1 MNKKFAVI
9 LLLTCLLAVAV
20 AVAVG
25 PAAAQSQAGPRVLA
39 SAATVDFP
47 ARLNFILSAAS
58 DVPISDVRL
67 QYRVERTSFAR
78 VTAEAMAQF
87 TPGSQV
93 QATYTLDMRRTGGLP
108 PGTGVQYWWRV
119 TDARGRLITTEASR
133 VLWDDA
139 RYTWRNVSEGP
150 LTVYWYQGS
159 ESFARQIL
167 AAAQAALPRL
177 SQDSGTLLAE
187 PVAIYLYSGSK
198 DLQGAMIFPNEWTGG
213 SAYPDYG
220 TITLGV
226 SPGNLDW
233 GVKTVAHEMA
243 HLVVHRLTNNPYLEI
258 PVWLDEGLAMY
269 AEGPLDKGLVS
280 VLDRAVAAG
289 RLFSVRSLA
298 SPFSAFT
305 DQSLLSYAQSYSIV
319 EFLINRY
326 GQAKMLELLG
336 VFHRGSDYDSA
347 LETVYG
353 FDMGGLNQL
362 WRDYVRQQYLPPAVW
377 QPGETLFS
385 AMPQPELTGVV
396 R

>member
-9 LLLTCLLAVAV
+9 LLLTCLLAVAGV
-20 AVAVG
+20 
-25 PAAAQSQAGPRVLA
+25 PAAAQARAGPHVLA
-39 SAATVDFP
+39 SAASVDFP
-47 ARLNFILSAAS
+47 ARLNFTLSAAS
-58 DVPISDVRL
+58 DAEISDVRL

-78 VTAEAMAQF
+78 VTAEALAQF
-87 TPGSQV
+87 TPGTGV
-93 QATYTLDMRRTGGLP
+93 QASYTLDMRRTGGLP
-108 PGTGVQYWWRV
+108 PGTAIQYWWLV
-119 TDARGRLITTEASR
+119 TDAQGKKITTDVSR

-139 RYTWRNVSEGP
+139 RYAWRSISEGQ

-177 SQDSGTLLAE
+177 SHDSGTLLNE
-187 PVAIYLYSGSK
+187 PVAIYLYNGSG

-226 SPGNLDW
+226 SPVNLDW
-233 GVKTVAHEMA
+233 GVKTVAHELA
-243 HLVVHRLTNNPYLEI
+243 HLVVHRLTRNPYLGV

-269 AEGPLDKGLVS
+269 AEGPLDGEFVN

-298 SPFSAFT
+298 SPFSVFT

-319 EFLINRY
+319 EFLISRY

-336 VFHRGSDYDSA
+336 VFRGGSDYDAA
-347 LETVYG
+347 LEKVYG
-353 FDMGGLNQL
+353 FDMDGLNQR
-362 WRDYVRQQYLPPAVW
+362 WRDYIRQPNLPVAW
-377 QPGETLFS
+377 KLGEALFS
-385 AMPQPELTGVV
+385 AILQPELAGVE